1 MSWYTRGRRPER
13 NAQAALIGGIQ
24 GFLKAVAEGRPR
36 PWLYA
41 ATQATASAVAMDN
54 HRLVD
59 RAAANDR
66 NARLGTAAAD
76 ALNTLLDLPPRNQLP
91 PGNPG
96 TK

>member
-1 MSWYTRGRRPER
+1 
-13 NAQAALIGGIQ
+13 
-24 GFLKAVAEGRPR
+24 
-36 PWLYA
+36 
-41 ATQATASAVAMDN
+41 MDN